1 MPARFSKKPKILI
14 LDDSTSAVD
23 TRTDAMIQA
32 GLKEYIPTTTKIIIA
47 QRVSSLA
54 HADLIVVLDDGHV
67 VATGDHAHLLEE
79 CDIYRDVYESQQ
91 KGGLEE

>member
-1 MPARFSKKPKILI
+1 
-14 LDDSTSAVD
+14 
-23 TRTDAMIQA
+23 MIQA

-67 VATGDHAHLLEE
+67 VATGTHEQLLAQ
-79 CDIYRDVYESQQ
+79 CDIYRDVYKSQQ